1 MSHTGHPPPETAYA
15 AAIVF
20 ALPVEA
26 DAFEALATRRTTI
39 RAAHA
44 TIHEGLI
51 ADRRVAWCVAGMGRQ
66 AAATATRLLI
76 AGHRPRIVVS
86 AGFVGALDP
95 NLRRGDLV
103 VPTVAITEGDARPIP
118 LVPYG
123 PVGGAAGES
132 TATAIVTVDRV
143 VATAAAKADLAA
155 ATAARLVDME
165 THAVATA
172 AHEAGL
178 PCASVR
184 VVSDTADENLPPEVA
199 SLAAPQSAARRLGR
213 ALGAIGRRPRA
224 AFDLWRVWE
233 HAVVDGRTLAAALVA
248 GLRDAT

>member
-1 MSHTGHPPPETAYA
+1 MSHTDHRPPGTAYA

-20 ALPVEA
+20 ALPMEA

-39 RAAHA
+39 QTASA
-44 TIHEGLI
+44 TIHDGI
-51 ADRRVAWCVAGMGRQ
+51 VADRRVAWCVAGMGRR

-76 AGHRPRIVVS
+76 AGHRPRLVVS

-95 NLRRGDLV
+95 DLRRGDVV
-103 VPTVAITEGDARPIP
+103 VPTLAITEGDAPP
-118 LVPYG
+118 MALVPYG
-123 PVGGAAGES
+123 PSDTAAREPI
-132 TATAIVTVDRV
+132 AIVTVDRV
-143 VATAAAKADLAA
+143 VATSAAKARLAA
-155 ATAARLVDME
+155 ATAAQLVDME

-172 AHEAGL
+172 ACEAGL
-178 PCASVR
+178 PCAAVR
-184 VVSDTADENLPPEVA
+184 VVSDGATEDLPPEVA
-199 SLAAPQSAARRLGR
+199 ALAAPQSAARRLGR

-248 GLRDAT
+248 GLRDTA

>member
-1 MSHTGHPPPETAYA
+1 MSHADHRPPGSAYA

-39 RAAHA
+39 RAAGA
-44 TIHEGLI
+44 TIHEGLV
-51 ADRRVAWCVAGMGRQ
+51 ADRRVAWCVAGMGQQ

-76 AGHRPRIVVS
+76 AGHRPRLVVS

-95 NLRRGDLV
+95 NLRRGELV
-103 VPTVAITEGDARPIP
+103 VPTVAITEGDARQIP

-132 TATAIVTVDRV
+132 TAIVTVDRV
-143 VATAAAKADLAA
+143 VATAAAKAELAA
-155 ATAARLVDME
+155 STAARLVDME

-172 AHEAGL
+172 AYEAGL

-184 VVSDTADENLPPEVA
+184 VVSDTADQELPPEVA
-199 SLAAPQSAARRLGR
+199 ALATPQSAARRFGR